1 MTERLA
7 SCILRVG
14 RDRSVRL
21 KHPWIFASAID
32 EIKGNPSDGDT
43 ILVRSSTGEALG
55 TAAYSGVSQ
64 IRARMWSWNAE
75 EKIDE
80 QYLINKIHSS
90 IEKRKKLIISDDAD
104 SYRLVFGESDGIPGL
119 IVDQY
124 KDTLVIQILS
134 VGIEQRKE
142 LICEILKTF
151 FHGNRIYERSD
162 VDVRLLEG
170 LTPRTGLVHG
180 DELPKPNWIQEYGI
194 NYFLDI
200 ENGQKTGFYL
210 DQREN
215 RHKLSQYCRDREVLN
230 CFSYTGGF
238 SLNALKGGAKK
249 VTSIDSSQPAIDQMD
264 ININKNGFIGGKS
277 SSICGDVFKEL
288 RLMRD
293 KAESFDVIILDPPKF
308 APTISKAEKAAR
320 GYKDINLLAFKLLRP
335 GGVLFTFS
343 CSGGVSRDLFQK
355 IVSGAALDAGVDIQ
369 MIDVLSQAGD
379 HPVLMSFPE
388 SMYLKGLVCIK

>member
-1 MTERLA
+1 MTEQLTN
-7 SCILRVG
+7 CILRAG

-21 KHPWIFASAID
+21 KHPWIFASAIG

-43 ILVRSSTGEALG
+43 ILVRSSDGEPLG
-55 TAAYSGVSQ
+55 RAAYSGVSQ
-64 IRARMWSWNAE
+64 IRARMWTWDAE
-75 EKIDE
+75 EIIDE
-80 QYLINKIHSS
+80 HFLFNKIKSS
-90 IEKRKKLIISDDAD
+90 IEKRKKFVVSDSAD

-134 VGIEQRKE
+134 VGIEKRKE
-142 LICEILKTF
+142 LICEILMAINP
-151 FHGNRIYERSD
+151 GSRIYERSD
-162 VDVRLLEG
+162 VDVRVLEG
-170 LTPRTGLVHG
+170 LTPRTGLLHG
-180 DELPKPNWIQEYGI
+180 EVLPDANWIQEYGI

-215 RHKLSQYCRDREVLN
+215 RHKLGQYCLDREVLN

-238 SLNALKGGAKK
+238 TLNALRGGAKK
-249 VTSIDSSQPAIDQMD
+249 VTSIDSSQPAIDQMS
-264 ININKNGFIGGKS
+264 INIRKNDFDSEKCT
-277 SSICGDVFKEL
+277 SICGDVFKEL

-293 KAESFDVIILDPPKF
+293 KAQSFDVIILDPPKF
-308 APTISKAEKAAR
+308 APTTSQAEKAAR

-335 GGVLFTFS
+335 GGVMFTFS
-343 CSGGVSRDLFQK
+343 CSGGISRDLFQK
-355 IVSGAALDAGVDIQ
+355 IVSGAALDAGADIQ
-369 MIDVLSQAGD
+369 MINVLSQAAD

-388 SMYLKGLVCIK
+388 SLYLKGLVCIK

>member
-1 MTERLA
+1 MAEQIA
-7 SCILRVG
+7 SCILRAG

-21 KHPWIFASAID
+21 KHPWIFASAIE

-43 ILVRSSTGEALG
+43 ILVRSSTGESLG
-55 TAAYSGVSQ
+55 RAAYSGTSQ
-64 IRARMWSWNAE
+64 IRARMWTWDAE
-75 EKIDE
+75 EMVDE
-80 QYLINKIHSS
+80 QFLFNKINSS
-90 IEKRKKLIISDDAD
+90 IERRKNYIISDAAD

-142 LICEILKTF
+142 LICEILKMICPG
-151 FHGNRIYERSD
+151 HRIYERSD
-162 VDVRLLEG
+162 VDVRILEG
-170 LTPRTGLVHG
+170 LTPRTGLLHG
-180 DELPKPNWIQEYGI
+180 EPLPETNWIQEYGI
-194 NYFLDI
+194 KYFLDI

-215 RHKLSQYCRDREVLN
+215 RHKLGQYCLDREVLN

-238 SLNALKGGAKK
+238 TLNALKGGVKMA
-249 VTSIDSSQPAIDQMD
+249 TSIDSSQPAIDQMN
-264 ININKNGFIGGKS
+264 INIRKNDFNSEKS
-277 SSICGDVFKEL
+277 TSICGDVFKEL

-293 KAESFDVIILDPPKF
+293 KAQSFDVIILDPPKF
-308 APTISKAEKAAR
+308 APTISQAEKASR

-335 GGVLFTFS
+335 GGILFTFS
-343 CSGGVSRDLFQK
+343 CSGGISRDLFQK
-355 IVSGAALDAGVDIQ
+355 IVSGAALDAGADVQI
-369 MIDVLSQAGD
+369 IDVLSQAAD
-379 HPVLMSFPE
+379 HPVVMSFPE

>member
-1 MTERLA
+1 VTERVA
-7 SCILRVG
+7 SCILRAG

-21 KHPWIFASAID
+21 RHPWIFASAIG

-43 ILVRSSTGEALG
+43 ILVRSSDGELLG
-55 TAAYSGVSQ
+55 SAAYSGVSQ
-64 IRARMWSWNAE
+64 IRARMWTWDVE
-75 EKIDE
+75 VKVDE
-80 QYLINKIHSS
+80 QFLFNKINAS
-90 IEKRKKLIISDDAD
+90 IEKRKKYVISDAAD

-124 KDTLVIQILS
+124 KDTMVIQILS

-142 LICEILKTF
+142 LICDILKSVF
-151 FHGNRIYERSD
+151 PGNRIYERSD
-162 VDVRLLEG
+162 VDVRVLEG
-170 LTPRTGLVHG
+170 LTPRTGLLHG
-180 DELPKPNWIQEYGI
+180 DPLPEKNWIQEYDI
-194 NYFLDI
+194 KYFLDI
-200 ENGQKTGFYL
+200 EKGQKTGFYL

-215 RHKLSQYCRDREVLN
+215 RHKLGQYCLDREVLN

-238 SLNALKGGAKK
+238 TLNALIGGAKM
-249 VTSIDSSQPAIDQMD
+249 VTSIDSSQPAIDQMEL
-264 ININKNGFIGGKS
+264 NIKKNEIGTEKS
-277 SSICGDVFKEL
+277 TSICGDVFKEL

-293 KAESFDVIILDPPKF
+293 KAQSFDVIILDPPKF
-308 APTISKAEKAAR
+308 APTISQAEKAAR

-343 CSGGVSRDLFQK
+343 CSGGISRDLFQK
-355 IVSGAALDAGVDIQ
+355 IVSGSALDAGCDVQ

>member
-1 MTERLA
+1 MTEGLA
-7 SCILRVG
+7 SCILRSG

-21 KHPWIFASAID
+21 RHPWIFASAID
-32 EIKGNPSDGDT
+32 EVKGNPADGDT
-43 ILVRSSTGEALG
+43 VLVRSSTGEPLG
-55 TAAYSGVSQ
+55 TAAYSGISQ
-64 IRARMWSWNAE
+64 IRARMWSWDAE
-75 EKIDE
+75 ENIDE
-80 QYLINKIHSS
+80 QFLYNKISSS
-90 IEKRKKLIISDDAD
+90 IEKRKNFVVSEAAD

-124 KDTLVIQILS
+124 KDTIVIQILS
-134 VGIEQRKE
+134 VGIEKRKAM
-142 LICEILKTF
+142 ICDILRSLYPR
-151 FHGNRIYERSD
+151 NRIYERSD
-162 VDVRLLEG
+162 VEVRTLEG
-170 LTPRTGLVHG
+170 LEPRKGLIQG
-180 DELPKPNWIQEYGI
+180 AALPETNWIREYGI

-215 RHKLSQYCRDREVLN
+215 RLKLGQYCRDKEVLN

-238 SLNALKGGAKK
+238 TLNALRSGAKM
-249 VTSIDSSQPAIDQMD
+249 VTSIDSSQTAIDQM
-264 ININKNGFIGGKS
+264 NGNVRKNEFNSDKS
-277 SSICGDVFKEL
+277 TSICGDVFKEL

-293 KAESFDVIILDPPKF
+293 KAQSFDVIILDPPKF
-308 APTISKAEKAAR
+308 APTISQAEKAAR

-343 CSGGVSRDLFQK
+343 CSGGISRDLFQK
-355 IVSGAALDAGVDIQ
+355 IVSGAALDAGSDIQ
-369 MIDVLSQAGD
+369 IIDVLSQAAD